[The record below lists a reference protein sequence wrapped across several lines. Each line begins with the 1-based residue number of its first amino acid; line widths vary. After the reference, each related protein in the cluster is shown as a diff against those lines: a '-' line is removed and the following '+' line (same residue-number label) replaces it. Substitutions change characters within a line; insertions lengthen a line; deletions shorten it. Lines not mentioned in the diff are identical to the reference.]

1 MWNTLES
8 LGDDSGEFR
17 RLGEGSSAGRRG
29 GWVSRRR
36 LSCVPGW
43 ERYKFRSLKHCMT
56 GGEALDPVVKE
67 QWKSQS
73 SLELHEGYGQSE
85 TVSPAPGHPQPSPQP
100 ASGTVVL
107 TASRLSG
114 LLLCDTFQGLA
125 CA

>member
-1 MWNTLES
+1 
-8 LGDDSGEFR
+8 
-17 RLGEGSSAGRRG
+17 
-29 GWVSRRR
+29 
-36 LSCVPGW
+36 
-43 ERYKFRSLKHCMT
+43 MT

-100 ASGTVVL
+100 ASGTVIL